1 MEDKLAKIL
10 SILSSGTTPPEIN
23 SGNYISGNINSGKN
37 TSEFTNSGKDISGNI
52 SASTPTKVVGEEEMN
67 SIPFTPKS
75 GEEEKNQYQHPNFR
89 NIFRNTYHQGEES
102 PNMNFGLNTRN
113 SPSYFQRRFST
124 SSTVLSTNS
133 NIVRSI
139 ANIDPTKS
147 GVCLTFLD
155 IPHFYK
161 WLQDLGQLQKK
172 HPHEDLPWDYV
183 TSEVSISGNNYSQ
196 NAYDC
201 DVHIAIGD
209 NNHHDDDKIYSNI
222 DNVFKGLNPGCNITH
237 ILSYF
242 DRKTALSSVFTQ
254 PARPTVVKEIS
265 RRIPGAWN
273 QVQFLV
279 FLRKFFDPGIIHVP
293 LLLLILLLNSS
304 KGLTWV
310 LLM

>member
-1 MEDKLAKIL
+1 MSNQSTPSGLHNGTIDQHLQGLDERNHRHEVLIEKLVLIQDRNKLRFTNMEENLASIQDSNAKIL
-10 SILSSGTTPPEIN
+10 SILSSGITSSGFN
-23 SGNYISGNINSGKN
+23 SGNSTSGITNSGKN
-37 TSEFTNSGKDISGNI
+37 TFGITNSGKDTSGII
-52 SASTPTKVVGEEEMN
+52 SASTPAKVVGEEEKIH
-67 SIPFTPKS
+67 IPFTPMKLT
-75 GEEEKNQYQHPNFR
+75 GEEEKIEYQH
-89 NIFRNTYHQGEES
+89 
-102 PNMNFGLNTRN
+102 L
-113 SPSYFQRRFST
+113 
-124 SSTVLSTNS
+124 
-133 NIVRSI
+133 
-139 ANIDPTKS
+139 
-147 GVCLTFLD
+147 
-155 IPHFYK
+155 
-161 WLQDLGQLQKK
+161 
-172 HPHEDLPWDYV
+172 HEDLPWDYV

-265 RRIPGAWN
+265 RHIPGAWN